1 MSDHIKNNNSKLFI
15 NLSKKQ
21 QESVSGGYGIF
32 YILYQNTNI
41 LTSGSNIMK
50 ISQGDFSAS
59 SESKTD
65 YKFSQVTFIIAS
77 LFGVRGE
84 SRRNNRRG
92 GSSLLAR
99 ILSFL

>member
-1 MSDHIKNNNSKLFI
+1 
-15 NLSKKQ
+15 
-21 QESVSGGYGIF
+21 
-32 YILYQNTNI
+32 
-41 LTSGSNIMK
+41 MK

>member
-1 MSDHIKNNNSKLFI
+1 
-15 NLSKKQ
+15 
-21 QESVSGGYGIF
+21 
-32 YILYQNTNI
+32 
-41 LTSGSNIMK
+41 
-50 ISQGDFSAS
+50 
-59 SESKTD
+59 
-65 YKFSQVTFIIAS
+65 